1 MVVIKVETYLGD
13 IGIIEAEP
21 NTLIQDIKLKI
32 EEMFD
37 IDITDQLLYTTDNDI
52 RTLIESS
59 RLDHINNIFVDLSVV
74 AQVTPVPP
82 AVLNSTVKAPVVPLD
97 TIYGFSIPVGIVTI

>member
-21 NTLIQDIKLKI
+21 YTLIKDIKLSI

-37 IDITDQLLYTTDNDI
+37 IDITDQLLYAIDNDI

-59 RLDHINNIFVDLSVV
+59 TIDHINNIFVDLD
-74 AQVTPVPP
+74 VPG
-82 AVLNSTVKAPVVPLD
+82 LLTEEEHKDL
-97 TIYGFSIPVGIVTI
+97 FSGNVSFLKK

>member
-21 NTLIQDIKLKI
+21 YTLIKDIKLSI
-32 EEMFD
+32 EEIFD
-37 IDITDQLLYTTDNDI
+37 IDITDQLLYAIDNDI

-59 RLDHINNIFVDLSVV
+59 TIDHINNIFVDLDIPGLL
-74 AQVTPVPP
+74 TEEEHKD
-82 AVLNSTVKAPVVPLD
+82 L
-97 TIYGFSIPVGIVTI
+97 FSGNVSFLKFS

>member
-59 RLDHINNIFVDLSVV
+59 RLDHINNIFVDLD
-74 AQVTPVPP
+74 VPG
-82 AVLNSTVKAPVVPLD
+82 LLTEEEHKDL
-97 TIYGFSIPVGIVTI
+97 FSGNVSFKFS